1 MWPEEVSSTLT
12 ERAFRFAS
20 MISQSLVKG
29 PKVDGSFSWVLFCV
43 FFFSDLRLI
52 VYCHQIK
59 VPGCIHPI
67 FELLSN
73 FQRLD
78 WSSVCFHVCRF
89 MTNQQKYI
97 YLNITLTEMVS
108 TIHFLCFQ
116 VLFQIYN
123 IQIQQHSLIYQTVS
137 FYHHLTESLN
147 LSGIINMVSSL
158 ATTRLNLNW
167 IRDFTYLDLWFNRV
181 LCWNAGVS
189 TKNTRKHLWVL
200 FKLPLSCIWGY
211 SERDL

>member
-1 MWPEEVSSTLT
+1 MWPEEASSTLT

-20 MISQSLVKG
+20 MIFQSLVKG
-29 PKVDGSFSWVLFCV
+29 PKIDASFSWVLFCV

-52 VYCHQIK
+52 VYYNQIK

-67 FELLSN
+67 FELLSH

-78 WSSVCFHVCRF
+78 WSSVCFHVYRF
-89 MTNQQKYI
+89 
-97 YLNITLTEMVS
+97 
-108 TIHFLCFQ
+108 
-116 VLFQIYN
+116 
-123 IQIQQHSLIYQTVS
+123 
-137 FYHHLTESLN
+137 ESLN
-147 LSGIINMVSSL
+147 LSGVINMVSCL
-158 ATTRLNLNW
+158 VTTRLNLNW
-167 IRDFTYLDLWFNRV
+167 IREFTYLDLWFNRV
-181 LCWNAGVS
+181 LCWNVGVS